1 MEFYKRVLKL
11 HHFRNLGR
19 KSPTELLLN
28 SSFEKHGGLVILV
41 GENNVGKSNVLEA
54 LTIFNDADI
63 KLCSEEDYFKN
74 HKKDT
79 LLSLEEETILDRKI
93 TGFSCVDLKIQTKE
107 VNKGLKELS
116 KTLISYPFEKHV
128 EALGEQ
134 CNNSV
139 YIPTNNNDYSKI
151 CTLVSNFINLIT
163 SYNSLGLF
171 LHFYKEKLKLS
182 EFVTEYANATNNL
195 FFKELIKH
203 VSGNSEWIKNFCQ
216 CIKEIIKHN
225 TPDKKYNTD
234 EFFVMRQHKQNQL
247 AKIYSCFKKL
257 SEGEIKP
264 KDVEYILKKLEEL
277 DKIFKTTDFTKFT
290 PKTEALLNEQSQ
302 EKLSEFVKE
311 MIEKIDEKYP
321 INENFKQQF
330 RTFRLNIGNLKKEIK
345 NSLKNLDKIGEDF
358 ERKKERLIREIEND
372 CKNQKVLKFNYDV
385 LLDNIQQI
393 CKNYIASHA
402 VNDVSKDIKSMMCQ
416 LYLKKIDLLVNSEI
430 EQYRYNDFLESA
442 RKFLWEDIKTLDEKS
457 GVHLFPKNIGEIKDK
472 FETNKEKFKQSKNY
486 SEFAEYCRECNPYTA
501 FQNLKNKVQFPLSGG
516 LSYKSYKLV
525 PTMKEYKE
533 PKITDNDFK
542 AVLFTCIDYSSLS
555 EFDQW
560 DWFFRNSLFRKM
572 DFHPN
577 AIWNFFGSIL
587 KDGQALQI
595 IMFDK
600 NNDLVIYDSEKS
612 FNIPKKYLQEI
623 DQELLKE
630 IRQSKH
636 LFPIEVKR
644 KYNNNVCQFEF
655 FKKDTSHL
663 LFKVNFTEI
672 LENLAEILEYNMQ
685 LKIDS
690 LITKEFNKLLAIAE
704 DSSQN
709 SYQLKIHVRH
719 NNKFYDYSKKSTAY
733 EIKLEIH
740 DCRKSHDHNEPI
752 ILSQQSTGFQWAFN
766 FMFGFLYNVGSDF
779 SFNKNIIYVMDE
791 PATHLSVPARK
802 EFRRFLKEYA
812 HKNHVTFVLATHD
825 PFLVDTDHLD
835 EIRIVEKETEG
846 SVIKNHF
853 NYPLNNAGKDSD
865 ALDKI
870 KRSLGVG
877 QHVFHNPQKH
887 RIIFVE
893 GITDYCYLSAFK
905 LYFNEREYKD
915 NPIPFTFLPISG
927 LKNNPND
934 MEETIKKLC
943 KLDNHPIVLTDDDRK
958 CVFNQKA
965 TSERFKKA
973 NEEMHDPIRI
983 LQLSKCDE
991 NFKQIEDCFSAND
1004 RKKYAK
1010 NKQME
1015 LAMAFKTRLL
1025 YGEKDDVVSEETK
1038 KNFLKLFEWIK
1049 KECNNPTIKKEYIKF
1064 DYNTPR
1070 IIIERILMFKKMCLS
1085 LIAISGVCVGA
1096 KDLDFKLDYRAT
1108 GGKLM
1113 GKMTDSSLLSITSM
1127 NDEPVVIKNLIVNRG
1142 NSCEA
1147 TKKVEPKLGD
1157 KFKKEKLFDH
1167 ELKYSQ
1173 QIFYRLDCKPN
1184 QLLEV
1189 KIITDKGEYYH
1200 KFSK

>member
-11 HHFRNLGR
+11 HQFRNLGR
-19 KSPTELLLN
+19 KSPTKLLLN
-28 SSFEKHGGLVILV
+28 SSFDEKHGGLVVLV

-54 LTIFNDADI
+54 LKIFNDADV
-63 KLCSEEDYFKN
+63 KLCNENDCFKA
-74 HKKDT
+74 HEIKDT
-79 LLSLEEETILDRKI
+79 ILSLEEETILDHKI
-93 TGFSCVDLKIQTKE
+93 TGFSCVDLKIRTE
-107 VNKGLKELS
+107 EIGDGLKELS
-116 KTLISYPFEKHV
+116 KILISYPFEKHV
-128 EALGEQ
+128 EALSEQ
-134 CNNSV
+134 CSNSV
-139 YIPTNNNDYSKI
+139 YIPTNNNDYSNI
-151 CTLVSNFINLIT
+151 CTLVSDFINLIT

-182 EFVTEYANATNNL
+182 ELVAEYANATNNL

-203 VSGNSEWIKNFCQ
+203 VSGNSEGIKNFCQ
-216 CIKEIIKHN
+216 CVKEIKKCN
-225 TPDKKYNTD
+225 TPNKKYNTD
-234 EFFVMRQHKQNQL
+234 EFFIMGKHKQNQL
-247 AKIYSCFKKL
+247 EKIYSCFKKL

-264 KDVEYILKKLEEL
+264 QNEDILKKLKSL
-277 DKIFKTTDFTKFT
+277 DEIFKTTDFTKFT
-290 PKTEALLNEQSQ
+290 PETE
-302 EKLSEFVKE
+302 VKDIIKE
-311 MIEKIDEKYP
+311 IDEKYP

-330 RTFRLNIGNLKKEIK
+330 RTFRLNIGNLKKKIK
-345 NSLKNLDKIGEDF
+345 NSLKYLEKTREDF

-486 SEFAEYCRECNPYTA
+486 FEFAEYCRECNPYTA
-501 FQNLKNKVQFPLSGG
+501 FQNLRNKVQFPLSGG
-516 LSYKSYKLV
+516 LSYKYYKLV

-533 PKITDNDFK
+533 PKITDNDLK
-542 AVLFTCIDYSSLS
+542 TALFTLFGYSSPS

-572 DFHPN
+572 GFHPN

-612 FNIPKKYLQEI
+612 FNIPEKYLQEI
-623 DQELLKE
+623 DQESLKE

-644 KYNNNVCQFEF
+644 KYNNNNVWQLEF
-655 FKKDTSHL
+655 LNDKNSL

-690 LITKEFNKLLAIAE
+690 SIAKEFNELLAIDQ
-704 DSSQN
+704 DSPQDSPQD

-719 NNKFYDYSKKSTAY
+719 NNKLSEEKEYTAY

-802 EFRRFLKEYA
+802 EFRKFLKEYA

-846 SVIKNHF
+846 SAIKNHF
-853 NYPLNNAGKDSD
+853 NYPLNNASKDSD
-865 ALDKI
+865 ALYQI
-870 KRSLGVG
+870 KRSLGVD
-877 QHVFHNPQKH
+877 QHVFHNPKKH

-905 LYFNEREYKD
+905 LYFNKHNPQYKD

-934 MEETIKKLC
+934 MKETIQKLC
-943 KLDNHPIVLTDDDRK
+943 ELDNNPIVLTDDDRK
-958 CVFNQKA
+958 CDFDQNA

-973 NEEMHDPIRI
+973 NEEMHDPITI

-1004 RKKYAK
+1004 REKYAK
-1010 NKQME
+1010 NKRKE

-1025 YGEKDDVVSEETK
+1025 YGEKDAIEKQTK
-1038 KNFLKLFEWIK
+1038 RNFLKLFKWI
-1049 KECNNPTIKKEYIKF
+1049 
-1064 DYNTPR
+1064 
-1070 IIIERILMFKKMCLS
+1070 
-1085 LIAISGVCVGA
+1085 AW
-1096 KDLDFKLDYRAT
+1096 AT
-1108 GGKLM
+1108 NL
-1113 GKMTDSSLLSITSM
+1113 
-1127 NDEPVVIKNLIVNRG
+1127 IKN
-1142 NSCEA
+1142 
-1147 TKKVEPKLGD
+1147 
-1157 KFKKEKLFDH
+1157 
-1167 ELKYSQ
+1167 
-1173 QIFYRLDCKPN
+1173 
-1184 QLLEV
+1184 
-1189 KIITDKGEYYH
+1189 
-1200 KFSK
+1200 

>member
-11 HHFRNLGR
+11 HQFRNLG
-19 KSPTELLLN
+19 KNLPTELLLN
-28 SSFEKHGGLVILV
+28 SSFESFEKHGGLVVLV

-54 LTIFNDADI
+54 LKIFNDADV
-63 KLCSEEDYFKN
+63 KLCSENDCFKA
-74 HKKDT
+74 HEKDS
-79 LLSLEEETILDRKI
+79 LLSLEEETILDHKTI
-93 TGFSCVDLKIQTKE
+93 GFSCVDLKIRTE
-107 VNKGLKELS
+107 EIGEGLKELS

-134 CNNSV
+134 CSNSV
-139 YIPTNNNDYSKI
+139 SIPINNNDYSKI

-234 EFFVMRQHKQNQL
+234 EFFVMGQHKQNQL
-247 AKIYSCFKKL
+247 AKIYSYFKKL
-257 SEGEIKP
+257 SEGEVKP
-264 KDVEYILKKLEEL
+264 QNEDILKKLKSL
-277 DKIFKTTDFTKFT
+277 DEIFKTTDFTKFT
-290 PKTEALLNEQSQ
+290 PETE
-302 EKLSEFVKE
+302 VKDIIKE
-311 MIEKIDEKYP
+311 IDEKYP

-330 RTFRLNIGNLKKEIK
+330 RTFRLNIGNLKKKIK
-345 NSLKNLDKIGEDF
+345 NSLKYLEKTREDF

-393 CKNYIASHA
+393 CEKYIASHV
-402 VNDVSKDIKSMMCQ
+402 VNDASKDVKSMMCQ
-416 LYLKKIDLLVNSEI
+416 FYLEKMELLSNSKIRRYQYDDLLK
-430 EQYRYNDFLESA
+430 SA
-442 RKFLWEDIKTLDEKS
+442 RISLWESIKILDNES
-457 GVHLFPKNIGEIKDK
+457 GARLFPKNPKEIKEK
-472 FETNKEKFKQSKNY
+472 FEDNKGKFKQSRNY

-501 FQNLKNKVQFPLSGG
+501 FQNLRNKVQFPLSGG
-516 LSYKSYKLV
+516 SSHQFDELV

-533 PKITDNDFK
+533 PKITDNDLK
-542 AVLFTCIDYSSLS
+542 TALFTCIDYSSPS
-555 EFDQW
+555 EFNQS

-612 FNIPKKYLQEI
+612 FNILEKYLQEI
-623 DQELLKE
+623 DQESLKE

-672 LENLAEILEYNMQ
+672 LESLAEIMEYNMQ
-685 LKIDS
+685 LKINS
-690 LITKEFNKLLAIAE
+690 LITKEFNRLLVIAQ
-704 DSSQN
+704 D
-709 SYQLKIHVRH
+709 SYQLKIRVRH

-740 DCRKSHDHNEPI
+740 DCRKSDNQNEPI

-766 FMFGFLYNVGSDF
+766 FMFGFLYNWGSHF
-779 SFNKNIIYVMDE
+779 SLNKNIIYVMDE

-802 EFRRFLKEYA
+802 EFRKFLKEYA
-812 HKNHVTFVLATHD
+812 HKNHVTFVVATHD

-887 RIIFVE
+887 RIVFVE

-905 LYFNEREYKD
+905 LYFNERDFKD
-915 NPIPFTFLPISG
+915 NPFYFTFLPISG
-927 LKNNPND
+927 LKKESD
-934 MEETIKKLC
+934 EMKETIKKLC
-943 KLDNHPIVLTDDDRK
+943 ELDNHPIVLTDDDRK
-958 CVFNQKA
+958 CVFNQQA
-965 TSERFKKA
+965 TSERFKRA
-973 NEEMHDPIRI
+973 NEKMGDPITI
-983 LQLSKCDE
+983 LQLSDCDRH
-991 NFKQIEDCFSAND
+991 FKQIEDCFSAND

-1010 NKQME
+1010 NKRME

-1025 YGEKDDVVSEETK
+1025 YGGEDAVEKQTK
-1038 KNFLKLFEWIK
+1038 RNFLKLFKWV
-1049 KECNNPTIKKEYIKF
+1049 
-1064 DYNTPR
+1064 
-1070 IIIERILMFKKMCLS
+1070 
-1085 LIAISGVCVGA
+1085 AW
-1096 KDLDFKLDYRAT
+1096 AT
-1108 GGKLM
+1108 NL
-1113 GKMTDSSLLSITSM
+1113 
-1127 NDEPVVIKNLIVNRG
+1127 IKN
-1142 NSCEA
+1142 
-1147 TKKVEPKLGD
+1147 
-1157 KFKKEKLFDH
+1157 
-1167 ELKYSQ
+1167 
-1173 QIFYRLDCKPN
+1173 
-1184 QLLEV
+1184 
-1189 KIITDKGEYYH
+1189 
-1200 KFSK
+1200 

>member
-19 KSPTELLLN
+19 KSPVKLLLN
-28 SSFEKHGGLVILV
+28 SSFENKHGGLVVLV

-54 LTIFNDADI
+54 LTIFNDADV
-63 KLCSEEDYFKN
+63 KLCSEEDYFKD
-74 HKKDT
+74 HEKGS
-79 LLSLEEETILDRKI
+79 LLSLEEETILDHKI
-93 TGFSCVDLKIQTKE
+93 TGFSCVDLRIQSKE
-107 VNKGLKELS
+107 ISCNLKELS

-128 EALGEQ
+128 EALSEQ
-134 CNNSV
+134 CSNSV
-139 YIPTNNNDYSKI
+139 YIPTNNNDYSNI

-163 SYNSLGLF
+163 SYNSLESF

-182 EFVTEYANATNNL
+182 DLVTKYANATNNL

-216 CIKEIIKHN
+216 CIKEIIKRN
-225 TPDKKYNTD
+225 TPNKKYNTD
-234 EFFVMRQHKQNQL
+234 EFFVMGQHKQNQL
-247 AKIYSCFKKL
+247 TKIYSHFKKL
-257 SEGEIKP
+257 SESEIKP
-264 KDVEYILKKLEEL
+264 QNEDILKKLKGL
-277 DKIFKTTDFTKFT
+277 DEIFKTTDFTKFT
-290 PKTEALLNEQSQ
+290 PETE
-302 EKLSEFVKE
+302 VKDIIKE
-311 MIEKIDEKYP
+311 IDEKYP

-330 RTFRLNIGNLKKEIK
+330 RTFRLNIGNLKKKIK
-345 NSLKNLDKIGEDF
+345 NSLKYLEKTREDF
-358 ERKKERLIREIEND
+358 ERNKESWIKEIGND
-372 CKNQKVLKFNYDV
+372 CKNQKVLEFNYDV

-393 CKNYIASHA
+393 CKKYIASHA

-430 EQYRYNDFLESA
+430 VRYRYSNLFEST
-442 RKFLWEDIKTLDEKS
+442 RKSLWENIKTLDEKS

-472 FETNKEKFKQSKNY
+472 FEANKEKVKQSKNY
-486 SEFAEYCRECNPYTA
+486 FEFAEYCRECNPYTA
-501 FQNLKNKVQFPLSGG
+501 FQNLRNKVQFPLSGG

-533 PKITDNDFK
+533 PKITDNGLK
-542 AVLFTCIDYSSLS
+542 TALFTLFDYSSPS

-577 AIWNFFGSIL
+577 AIWNFFERIL
-587 KDGQALQI
+587 KDGQALEI

-623 DQELLKE
+623 DQESLKE

-690 LITKEFNKLLAIAE
+690 LITKEFNRLLAIAE
-704 DSSQN
+704 DSPQD

-719 NNKFYDYSKKSTAY
+719 NNKLSEEKEYTAY
-733 EIKLEIH
+733 EIKLEVY
-740 DCRKSHDHNEPI
+740 DCRKSDNQNEPI

-766 FMFGFLYNVGSDF
+766 FMFGFLYNVGSNF

-791 PATHLSVPARK
+791 PATPLSVPARK
-802 EFRRFLKEYA
+802 EFRKFLKEYA

-835 EIRIVEKETEG
+835 EIRVVEKETEG
-846 SVIKNHF
+846 SVIKNSF
-853 NYPLNNAGKDSD
+853 NYPLNNASKDSD
-865 ALDKI
+865 ALYQI
-870 KRSLGVG
+870 KRSLGVD

-905 LYFNEREYKD
+905 LYFNEREFKD

-927 LKNNPND
+927 LKNNPNE
-934 MEETIKKLC
+934 MKETIQKLC
-943 KLDNHPIVLTDDDRK
+943 ELDNNPIVLTDDDRK
-958 CVFNQKA
+958 CNSDQNA
-965 TSERFKKA
+965 TSERFKRA
-973 NEEMHDPIRI
+973 NKYLGNPITI
-983 LQLSKCDE
+983 LQLSDCDRH
-991 NFKQIEDCFSAND
+991 FKQIEDCFSAND

-1025 YGEKDDVVSEETK
+1025 YSGKDDVMSEETK

-1049 KECNNPTIKKEYIKF
+1049 
-1064 DYNTPR
+1064 
-1070 IIIERILMFKKMCLS
+1070 ER
-1085 LIAISGVCVGA
+1085 V
-1096 KDLDFKLDYRAT
+1096 
-1108 GGKLM
+1108 
-1113 GKMTDSSLLSITSM
+1113 
-1127 NDEPVVIKNLIVNRG
+1127 
-1142 NSCEA
+1142 
-1147 TKKVEPKLGD
+1147 
-1157 KFKKEKLFDH
+1157 
-1167 ELKYSQ
+1167 Q
-1173 QIFYRLDCKPN
+1173 
-1184 QLLEV
+1184 
-1189 KIITDKGEYYH
+1189 
-1200 KFSK
+1200 

>member
-1 MEFYKRVLKL
+1 MKLHKRVLKL
-11 HHFRNLGR
+11 HHFRNLG
-19 KSPTELLLN
+19 KNSPAKLLLN
-28 SSFEKHGGLVILV
+28 SSFDEKHGGLVVLV
-41 GENNVGKSNVLEA
+41 WENNVGKSNVLEA
-54 LTIFNDADI
+54 LIIFNDVGV
-63 KLCSEEDYFKN
+63 KLCNEEDYFKT
-74 HKKDT
+74 HEKDS
-79 LLSLEEETILDRKI
+79 LLSLEEETILDHKI
-93 TGFSCVDLKIQTKE
+93 TGFSCVDLKIQTKGVSE
-107 VNKGLKELS
+107 ELKELS
-116 KTLISYPFEKHV
+116 KTLISYPFEKHA

-134 CNNSV
+134 CSNSV
-139 YIPTNNNDYSKI
+139 YIPTNNNDYSNI
-151 CTLVSNFINLIT
+151 CTLVSDFINLIT

-182 EFVTEYANATNNL
+182 ELVTEYANATNNL

-216 CIKEIIKHN
+216 CIKEIIKRN

-234 EFFVMRQHKQNQL
+234 EFFVMGQHKQNQL
-247 AKIYSCFKKL
+247 SKIYSYLKEL
-257 SEGEIKP
+257 SENEIKNK
-264 KDVEYILKKLEEL
+264 KDVKYISNKIKSL
-277 DKIFKTTDFTKFT
+277 DEIFKTTDFTKFT
-290 PKTEALLNEQSQ
+290 PETE
-302 EKLSEFVKE
+302 VKDIIKE
-311 MIEKIDEKYP
+311 IDEKYP
-321 INENFKQQF
+321 INENFKKQF
-330 RTFRLNIGNLKKEIK
+330 EEFESNVKHLNEMRK
-345 NSLKNLDKIGEDF
+345 NF
-358 ERKKERLIREIEND
+358 ERKKESLIREIEYY
-372 CKNQKVLKFNYDV
+372 CKNQKTLEFDYDV

-393 CKNYIASHA
+393 CKKYIASHA
-402 VNDVSKDIKSMMCQ
+402 VNDVSKDMKSMMCQ

-472 FETNKEKFKQSKNY
+472 FEANKEKVKQSKNY
-486 SEFAEYCRECNPYTA
+486 FEFAEYCRECNPYTA
-501 FQNLKNKVQFPLSGG
+501 FQNLRNKVQFPLSGG

-542 AVLFTCIDYSSLS
+542 AVLFTCIDYSSPS

-577 AIWNFFGSIL
+577 AIWNFFGRIL
-587 KDGQALQI
+587 KDGQALEI
-595 IMFDK
+595 IIFDK
-600 NNDLVIYDSEKS
+600 NNDLVIYNSEKS

-623 DQELLKE
+623 DQKE

-644 KYNNNVCQFEF
+644 KYNNNVWQLEF
-655 FKKDTSHL
+655 LNDKGSL

-685 LKIDS
+685 LKINS

-704 DSSQN
+704 DSSQD

-719 NNKFYDYSKKSTAY
+719 NNKLSEEKEYTAY
-733 EIKLEIH
+733 EIKLEVY
-740 DCRKSHDHNEPI
+740 DCRKSHDQNEPI

-802 EFRRFLKEYA
+802 EFRKFLKEYA

-853 NYPLNNAGKDSD
+853 NYPLDDASKDSD
-865 ALDKI
+865 ALYQI

-877 QHVFHNPQKH
+877 QHVFHNPKKH
-887 RIIFVE
+887 QIIFVE

-905 LYFNEREYKD
+905 LYFNEHYKEYKY

-934 MEETIKKLC
+934 MKETIQKLC
-943 KLDNHPIVLTDDDRK
+943 ELDNNPIVLTDDDRK
-958 CVFNQKA
+958 CDSDQNAK
-965 TSERFKKA
+965 SEQFKNA
-973 NEEMHDPIRI
+973 NEEMHDPITI

-1025 YGEKDDVVSEETK
+1025 YSGKDDVMSEETK

-1049 KECNNPTIKKEYIKF
+1049 KECNNLTIKKGYIKF
-1064 DYNTPR
+1064 DYNTPQM
-1070 IIIERILMFKKMCLS
+1070 L
-1085 LIAISGVCVGA
+1085 
-1096 KDLDFKLDYRAT
+1096 
-1108 GGKLM
+1108 
-1113 GKMTDSSLLSITSM
+1113 
-1127 NDEPVVIKNLIVNRG
+1127 
-1142 NSCEA
+1142 
-1147 TKKVEPKLGD
+1147 
-1157 KFKKEKLFDH
+1157 
-1167 ELKYSQ
+1167 
-1173 QIFYRLDCKPN
+1173 
-1184 QLLEV
+1184 
-1189 KIITDKGEYYH
+1189 
-1200 KFSK
+1200 

>member
-1 MEFYKRVLKL
+1 MKL

-19 KSPTELLLN
+19 NSPVKLLLN
-28 SSFEKHGGLVILV
+28 SSFEKHGGLVVLV
-41 GENNVGKSNVLEA
+41 WENNIGKSNVLEA
-54 LTIFNDADI
+54 LKIFNDADI

-74 HKKDT
+74 HEKDS
-79 LLSLEEETILDRKI
+79 LLSLEEEAILDHKI
-93 TGFSCVDLKIQTKE
+93 TDFSCVDLKIQSKE
-107 VNKGLKELS
+107 VNKGLKKLS
-116 KTLISYPFEKHV
+116 KTLISYPFDAFVK
-128 EALGEQ
+128 
-134 CNNSV
+134 
-139 YIPTNNNDYSKI
+139 
-151 CTLVSNFINLIT
+151 NFIDLIA
-163 SYNSLGLF
+163 SYNSLESF
-171 LHFYKEKLKLS
+171 LDFYKEKLELCEFSTKPNKKKIIRKLKI
-182 EFVTEYANATNNL
+182 T
-195 FFKELIKH
+195 LI
-203 VSGNSEWIKNFCQ
+203 SNSELVKNFCQ
-216 CIKEIIKHN
+216 CTREIIEYN
-225 TPDKKYNTD
+225 ASNKKYD
-234 EFFVMRQHKQNQL
+234 PDHFFIMENEQNQL
-247 AKIYSCFKKL
+247 EKIYSYFEKL
-257 SEGEIKP
+257 SASEVKP
-264 KDVEYILKKLEEL
+264 QNEDILKKLKSL
-277 DKIFKTTDFTKFT
+277 DKIFKTTDFNTKFT
-290 PKTEALLNEQSQ
+290 PKTE
-302 EKLSEFVKE
+302 VKDIIKE
-311 MIEKIDEKYP
+311 IDEKYP
-321 INENFKQQF
+321 ISEKFKQQF
-330 RTFRLNIGNLKKEIK
+330 RTFRLNIGNLKKKIK
-345 NSLKNLDKIGEDF
+345 NSLKYLEKTREDF
-358 ERKKERLIREIEND
+358 ERKKESWIKEIENY

-416 LYLKKIDLLVNSEI
+416 FYLEKMELLSNSKIRQYQYDDLLK
-430 EQYRYNDFLESA
+430 SA
-442 RKFLWEDIKTLDEKS
+442 RISLWESIKTLDEKS
-457 GVHLFPKNIGEIKDK
+457 GVHLFPKNIDEIKDK

-486 SEFAEYCRECNPYTA
+486 FEFAEYCRECNPYTA
-501 FQNLKNKVQFPLSGG
+501 FNFHLNNGSSHQFDE
-516 LSYKSYKLV
+516 LV

-533 PKITDNDFK
+533 SKITDNDFK
-542 AVLFTCIDYSSLS
+542 AVLFTCIDYSSPS

-612 FNIPKKYLQEI
+612 FNIPEKYLQEI
-623 DQELLKE
+623 DQESLKE

-644 KYNNNVCQFEF
+644 KYNNNVCQLEF

-690 LITKEFNKLLAIAE
+690 LITKEFNRLLAIAE
-704 DSSQN
+704 DSSQD

-719 NNKFYDYSKKSTAY
+719 NNKLSEEKEYTAY
-733 EIKLEIH
+733 EIKLEVY

-766 FMFGFLYNVGSDF
+766 FMFGFLYNVGSHF
-779 SFNKNIIYVMDE
+779 SLNKNIIYVMDE

-835 EIRIVEKETEG
+835 EIRIVEKETED

-853 NYPLNNAGKDSD
+853 NYPLKNAGKDSD

-877 QHVFHNPQKH
+877 QHVFCDPKKH

-893 GITDYCYLSAFK
+893 GITDYCYLSTFK
-905 LYFNEREYKD
+905 LYLCYKEYKD

-934 MEETIKKLC
+934 MKETIKKLC
-943 KLDNHPIVLTDDDRK
+943 ELDNHPIVLIDDDRK
-958 CVFNQKA
+958 CVFNQQA

-973 NEEMHDPIRI
+973 NEELLKPITI
-983 LQLSKCDE
+983 LQLSDCDRY
-991 NFKQIEDCFSAND
+991 FKQIEDCFSAND

-1010 NKQME
+1010 NKQVE

-1025 YGEKDDVVSEETK
+1025 YGGKDAIEKQTK
-1038 KNFLKLFEWIK
+1038 RNFLKLFKWI
-1049 KECNNPTIKKEYIKF
+1049 
-1064 DYNTPR
+1064 
-1070 IIIERILMFKKMCLS
+1070 
-1085 LIAISGVCVGA
+1085 AW
-1096 KDLDFKLDYRAT
+1096 AT
-1108 GGKLM
+1108 NL
-1113 GKMTDSSLLSITSM
+1113 
-1127 NDEPVVIKNLIVNRG
+1127 IKN
-1142 NSCEA
+1142 
-1147 TKKVEPKLGD
+1147 
-1157 KFKKEKLFDH
+1157 
-1167 ELKYSQ
+1167 
-1173 QIFYRLDCKPN
+1173 
-1184 QLLEV
+1184 
-1189 KIITDKGEYYH
+1189 
-1200 KFSK
+1200 

>member
-11 HHFRNLGR
+11 HHFRNLG
-19 KSPTELLLN
+19 KNSPTELLLN
-28 SSFEKHGGLVILV
+28 SSFEKHGGLVVLV

-54 LTIFNDADI
+54 LKAFNDTDI
-63 KLCSEEDYFKN
+63 KLCNENDCFKAHESE
-74 HKKDT
+74 DT
-79 LLSLEEETILDRKI
+79 VLNLEEETIRNNETID
-93 TGFSCVDLKIQTKE
+93 FSCVDLKIQSKE

-128 EALGEQ
+128 EALSEQ
-134 CNNSV
+134 CSNSV
-139 YIPTNNNDYSKI
+139 YIPTNNNDYSNI

-182 EFVTEYANATNNL
+182 ELVTEYANTTNNL
-195 FFKELIKH
+195 FFKELIKY
-203 VSGNSEWIKNFCQ
+203 VSGNSKGIKTFCQ

-234 EFFVMRQHKQNQL
+234 EFFVMGQHKQNQL
-247 AKIYSCFKKL
+247 AKIYSYFKKL

-264 KDVEYILKKLEEL
+264 QNEDILKKLKSL
-277 DKIFKTTDFTKFT
+277 DEIFKTTDFTKFT
-290 PKTEALLNEQSQ
+290 PETE
-302 EKLSEFVKE
+302 VKDIIKE
-311 MIEKIDEKYP
+311 IDEKYP

-330 RTFRLNIGNLKKEIK
+330 RTFRLNIGNLKKKIK
-345 NSLKNLDKIGEDF
+345 NSLKNLEKTREDF
-358 ERKKERLIREIEND
+358 ERKKERLIQEKNY

-402 VNDVSKDIKSMMCQ
+402 VNDASKDIKSMMCQ
-416 LYLKKIDLLVNSEI
+416 FYLKQIDLLSNSEI
-430 EQYRYNDFLESA
+430 VRHKYSIFYESA
-442 RKFLWEDIKTLDEKS
+442 RKSLWKNIKTLDEKS
-457 GVHLFPKNIGEIKDK
+457 GTRLFPKNPKEIKEK
-472 FETNKEKFKQSKNY
+472 FEDNKEKFKQSKNY
-486 SEFAEYCRECNPYTA
+486 YEFAEYCRECNPYTA
-501 FQNLKNKVQFPLSGG
+501 FQNLRNKVQFPLSGG
-516 LSYKSYKLV
+516 LSYKFDKLV
-525 PTMKEYKE
+525 PTIKEYKE
-533 PKITDNDFK
+533 LKITDNDLK
-542 AVLFTCIDYSSLS
+542 TALFTCIDYSSPS
-555 EFDQW
+555 EFDQS

-572 DFHPN
+572 GFHPN
-577 AIWNFFGSIL
+577 TIWNFFGRIL

-600 NNDLVIYDSEKS
+600 NNDLVIYDFEKS

-623 DQELLKE
+623 DQESLKE
-630 IRQSKH
+630 IRQSE
-636 LFPIEVKR
+636 FPFNIEAKGECD
-644 KYNNNVCQFEF
+644 NNVCQFEF

-672 LENLAEILEYNMQ
+672 LENIAEILEYNMQ

-704 DSSQN
+704 DSSQD
-709 SYQLKIHVRH
+709 SYQLKIRVRH
-719 NNKFYDYSKKSTAY
+719 NNKFYDYSKKYTAY

-791 PATHLSVPARK
+791 LATPLSVPARK

-853 NYPLNNAGKDSD
+853 NYPLNNASKDSD

-905 LYFNEREYKD
+905 LYFNEREFKD

-927 LKNNPND
+927 LKNNPNK
-934 MEETIKKLC
+934 MKETIQKLC
-943 KLDNHPIVLTDDDRK
+943 ELDNNPIVLTDDDRK
-958 CVFNQKA
+958 YDSDQQA

-973 NEEMHDPIRI
+973 NEDLGNPITI
-983 LQLSKCDE
+983 LQLSDCDRH
-991 NFKQIEDCFSAND
+991 FKQIEDCFSAND
-1004 RKKYAK
+1004 RNKYAK
-1010 NKQME
+1010 NKRME

-1025 YGEKDDVVSEETK
+1025 YGGKDAIEKQTK
-1038 KNFLKLFEWIK
+1038 RNFLKLFKWI
-1049 KECNNPTIKKEYIKF
+1049 
-1064 DYNTPR
+1064 
-1070 IIIERILMFKKMCLS
+1070 
-1085 LIAISGVCVGA
+1085 AW
-1096 KDLDFKLDYRAT
+1096 AT
-1108 GGKLM
+1108 NL
-1113 GKMTDSSLLSITSM
+1113 
-1127 NDEPVVIKNLIVNRG
+1127 IKN
-1142 NSCEA
+1142 
-1147 TKKVEPKLGD
+1147 
-1157 KFKKEKLFDH
+1157 
-1167 ELKYSQ
+1167 
-1173 QIFYRLDCKPN
+1173 
-1184 QLLEV
+1184 
-1189 KIITDKGEYYH
+1189 
-1200 KFSK
+1200 